1 MLYKKRYNNFFYPS
15 SKQKRQNGVAIYTK
29 YNPTSLIHGFN
40 SSFDNEG
47 WIQKIGFDKFNLYNV
62 YFLLGATKESLKSK
76 FEFYDLFMRYV
87 NKSNKPQ
94 IICGDFNRIVSELEG
109 YNLDLLKK
117 NNEFSSRKRKM
128 VQWFSKLWIYK
139 FFQIILIKNQKII
152 LGGHIVE
159 IQEGKIMNI
168 G

>member
-1 MLYKKRYNNFFYPS
+1 MC
-15 SKQKRQNGVAIYTK
+15 
-29 YNPTSLIHGFN
+29 
-40 SSFDNEG
+40 
-47 WIQKIGFDKFNLYNV
+47 
-62 YFLLGATKESLKSK
+62 
-76 FEFYDLFMRYV
+76 YV

-94 IICGDFNRIVSELEG
+94 IICGDFNRIVSEIDG

-128 VQWFSKLWIYK
+128 VQWFSKLWIYR

-159 IQEGKIMNI
+159 IQEGKTMNI

>member
-1 MLYKKRYNNFFYPS
+1 MC
-15 SKQKRQNGVAIYTK
+15 
-29 YNPTSLIHGFN
+29 
-40 SSFDNEG
+40 
-47 WIQKIGFDKFNLYNV
+47 
-62 YFLLGATKESLKSK
+62 
-76 FEFYDLFMRYV
+76 YV

-94 IICGDFNRIVSELEG
+94 IICGDFNRIVSEING

-117 NNEFSSRKRKM
+117 NNGFSTRRRKI
-128 VQWFSKLWIYK
+128 VQWFSKLWIYR

-159 IQEGKIMNI
+159 IQEGKTMDV